1 MNYFKLKKSNTVR
14 QVNILQNIWLY
25 YVLEE
30 ETDIIEKL

>member
-1 MNYFKLKKSNTVR
+1 MNYFKLKKSNTVG
-14 QVNILQNIWLY
+14 QVNILQNIGLY